1 MRKHDEVIRAWLDG
15 KDIQYKY
22 KNDTKWLDTSKE
34 VSVNPMTYNELMW
47 RIKPEARTI
56 VIPSI
61 IKLKNV
67 TASFD
72 EDKREI
78 IVKFE
83 EAGEDSDGE

>member
-15 KDIQYKY
+15 KTIQRY
-22 KNDTKWLDTSKE
+22 NAFDDVWVS
-34 VSVNPMTYNELMW
+34 SVNEWLNPKYFYEFEW
-47 RIKPEARTI
+47 RVKPEARTI

-78 IVKFE
+78 LVKFE

>member
-1 MRKHDEVIRAWLDG
+1 MKKHKEVIKAWLDG
-15 KDIQYKY
+15 ETIQRYDPEDDVWVSSI
-22 KNDTKWLDTSKE
+22 NEWL
-34 VSVNPMTYNELMW
+34 NPIYFYQYDW
-47 RIKPEARTI
+47 RVKPKARTI

-83 EAGEDSDGE
+83 EAGGDSDGE

>member
-1 MRKHDEVIRAWLDG
+1 MIKHDEVIRAWLDG
-15 KDIQYKY
+15 KEIEFRSSNTRPWIPFDG
-22 KNDTKWLDTSKE
+22 NGFT
-34 VSVNPMTYNELMW
+34 NPMTYPGMEW
-47 RIKPEARTI
+47 RVKPEARTI

-78 IVKFE
+78 LVKFE
-83 EAGEDSDGE
+83 EEAL